1 MAISMTKFSQDPVY
15 APFLG
20 AAIGEDQTGANVSVL
35 SMLARL
41 DIDPWVEATD
51 LAHMQDAAARQ
62 RLEALLTRFT
72 DVTILVSEQ
81 GRVASALLA
90 LLPHRAQRAGLR
102 QNPVADPLTLP
113 PAGAPVY
120 WIVATIFI
128 ISWIAALAQGH

>member
-1 MAISMTKFSQDPVY
+1 MAISMTQFTHDPAY

-20 AAIGEDQTGANVSVL
+20 AAVGEDGTGANVSVL

-41 DIDPWVEATD
+41 DVDPWAEATD
-51 LAHMQDAAARQ
+51 LAHMHDVPARQ
-62 RLEALLTRFT
+62 RLEGLLTRFT
-72 DVTILVSEQ
+72 DVPILLSDQ

-90 LLPHRAQRAGLR
+90 LLPHQAQRERLR
-102 QNPVADPLTLP
+102 QNPVTNTLTLP

-120 WIVATIFI
+120 WLMATILV